1 MLRQRP
7 ALFGLAVGIPTHIA
21 VWLAVWV
28 AAILPLDLILYV
40 ALALLVARLT
50 VFFCLDRT
58 ARSHTDELGAGLR
71 FAATYILPAAALL
84 GVELLVITSESALA
98 ALDPHSSMFVGL
110 AYVLMWFAVGIELG
124 LELLLAALSTLFH
137 ALRIRRASSPA
148 TKY

>member
-1 MLRQRP
+1 MLERRP
-7 ALFGLAVGIPTHIA
+7 ALLGLLIGIPSHVA

-28 AAILPLDLILYV
+28 AALIPLDLILWV
-40 ALALLVARLT
+40 ALALLVARLV

-58 ARSHTDELGAGLR
+58 ARSHADSPWRGLR

-84 GVELLVITSESALA
+84 GVELAVITSESALA
-98 ALDPHSSMFVGL
+98 FLDPHSSSFVGL

-137 ALRIRRASSPA
+137 ALRTRRVSDPTA
-148 TKY
+148 KY